1 MLSVAMSEEALV
13 KPFWL
18 GASVGAIVAILI
30 VGGSIAVVAQQHGDL
45 RPRDWLRIAPD
56 DETRWQ
62 LLERSFG
69 GFAPA
74 MTEVRDHYGQTFEA
88 IADGNLELARW
99 HWDRIKTS
107 IELGYLR
114 RPDRQP
120 NADAIFLHAAWPLL
134 DEALAAN
141 DVEASRVAFIG
152 ARAACMAC
160 HLAED
165 RAYFNEQRL
174 FRETATF
181 EGRRRAVAAA
191 P

>member
-1 MLSVAMSEEALV
+1 MKHFWRGAFVGGGLVMLLTAGSVAVL
-13 KPFWL
+13 
-18 GASVGAIVAILI
+18 
-30 VGGSIAVVAQQHGDL
+30 AQQQGDL
-45 RPRDWLRIAPD
+45 RPRDWLRIASD

-62 LLERSFG
+62 LLERTFG

-88 IADGNLELARW
+88 IGDGNLELARW

-120 NADAIFLHAAWPLL
+120 NADAIFLDSAWPVL

-141 DVEASRVAFIG
+141 DHARSRAAFIA

-165 RAYFNEQRL
+165 RAYFNDQRL
-174 FRETATF
+174 FRATAAF
-181 EGRRRAVAAA
+181 EATAAGRAS